1 MDSTNSKTKELIENN
16 LEGGLIVVA
25 TEQKKGRGRLGKK
38 WDSPAEDGLYFSVLL
53 DTRSLKQEKIT
64 MITLMTAAA
73 LAETIEEEYQL
84 TVGIKWPNDLLIN
97 SKKFCGILTEAIT
110 SENKINHIIIGIGIN
125 VNNKNFDTNV
135 DNKYS
140 RSSLYL
146 ELGNKIDKAELLA
159 LFINRLEQY
168 YFAFINESF
177 DYIIDRWTNY
187 ALSINQEVTINRQN
201 EYFQALLIGVNN
213 KGELI
218 IMRDGNIQYISSAEL
233 II

>member
-1 MDSTNSKTKELIENN
+1 MIENN

>member
-1 MDSTNSKTKELIENN
+1 MDSTNSKTKELIENH
-16 LEGGLIVVA
+16 LEGGLLVVA

-38 WDSPAEDGLYFSVLL
+38 WDSPAENGLYFSVLL

-73 LAETIEEEYQL
+73 LAETLEEEYQL
-84 TVGIKWPNDLLIN
+84 AVGIKWPNDLLIN

-125 VNNKNFDTNV
+125 VNNRKFDTRA

-140 RSSLYL
+140 RTSLYL
-146 ELGNKIDKAELLA
+146 ELENKIDKAELLA

-168 YFAFINESF
+168 YFKFISESF
-177 DYIIDRWTNY
+177 DYIIDRWTHY
-187 ALSINQEVTINRQN
+187 ALSINQEVAISRQD
-201 EYFQALLIGVNN
+201 ECFQALLIGVNN

-218 IMRDGNIQYISSAEL
+218 IERDGNIQYISSAEL